1 MWKEEFCLAE
11 WILKYWV
18 EILFSAIV
26 GTITLLYK
34 RFLGIHKKEQAEG
47 RRKFKDEIKQEV
59 KESIKAEF
67 QEEFEK
73 NAARDQQIATTLTNI
88 DSSIKVITQGLLSVQ
103 RRTFKE
109 DCERLLDPNHI
120 ITLDEYQQ
128 ITNDHDI
135 YNALGGN
142 HNGDQ
147 LFALIEE
154 KVKNHLG

>member
-1 MWKEEFCLAE
+1 M
-11 WILKYWV
+11 
-18 EILFSAIV
+18 
-26 GTITLLYK
+26 
-34 RFLGIHKKEQAEG
+34 HKKEQAEG
-47 RRKFKDEIKQEV
+47 RRKFKDEIKQEL
-59 KESIKAEF
+59 KESIKEEF

-109 DCERLLDPNHI
+109 DCERLLDPNHV
-120 ITLDEYQQ
+120 ITLDEFQQ

-154 KVKNHLG
+154 KVKHHLG

>member
-1 MWKEEFCLAE
+1 M
-11 WILKYWV
+11 
-18 EILFSAIV
+18 S
-26 GTITLLYK
+26 
-34 RFLGIHKKEQAEG
+34 KKEQAEG

-59 KESIKAEF
+59 KESIKEEF

-88 DSSIKVITQGLLSVQ
+88 DNSIKVITQGLLSVQ

>member
-1 MWKEEFCLAE
+1 M
-11 WILKYWV
+11 
-18 EILFSAIV
+18 
-26 GTITLLYK
+26 
-34 RFLGIHKKEQAEG
+34 HKKEQAEG

-59 KESIKAEF
+59 KDSIK
-67 QEEFEK
+67 EEFEEEFRK
-73 NAARDQQIATTLTNI
+73 NETRDQEIATTLTNI
-88 DSSIKVITQGLLSVQ
+88 NTGMTVITKGLLSVQ

-120 ITLDEYQQ
+120 ITLDEFQQ

-154 KVKNHLG
+154 KVKHHIG